1 MWNIY
6 FNPVVLGP
14 NYSDQG
20 YAKKKLLIIF
30 KKSFIKW
37 AKIFKSES
45 SKIWGRQL

>member
-20 YAKKKLLIIF
+20 YAKKTVNYF
-30 KKSFIKW
+30 QKKFHQMGQDIQEWIK
-37 AKIFKSES
+37 
-45 SKIWGRQL
+45 